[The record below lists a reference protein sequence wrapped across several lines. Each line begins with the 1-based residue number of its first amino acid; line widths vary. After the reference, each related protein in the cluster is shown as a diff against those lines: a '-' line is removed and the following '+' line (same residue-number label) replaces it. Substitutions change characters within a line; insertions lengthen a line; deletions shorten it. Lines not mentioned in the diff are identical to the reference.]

1 MCIYCDSKNE
11 TIPGNP
17 DTSGKHKC
25 AKMPKVVDRVFE
37 VPLVR
42 EDVRGLM
49 QAAFI
54 TKVGRHHEQHAVIY
68 KGDIQN
74 ITPDTVVTI
83 RINSAC
89 YTGDIFHDQ
98 LCDCNWQMEEAFRII
113 EANDGVGMLL
123 YHFAHEGKGFGYFR
137 KLKSFDEKSQMY
149 PVPGDIRDFL
159 HAVAILKDLGV
170 KKVRVMT
177 NNPEKQ
183 QVLRDHGIEIV
194 ETVPVVSRD
203 SRHKEFYQYKRDV
216 WGHALPGREDWTDGN
231 GTSNGDGAGE
241 ETRKS

>member
-1 MCIYCDSKNE
+1 MCTNCESKNR

-17 DTSGKHKC
+17 KPSRAGRHKGGL
-25 AKMPKVVDRVFE
+25 PKVVERVLA

-42 EDVRGLM
+42 DDVKGLM

-54 TKVGRHHEQHAVIY
+54 TRSGRNLYEQHAVIY
-68 KGDIQN
+68 KGDVET
-74 ITPDTVVTI
+74 ITAETVVTL

-113 EANDGVGMLL
+113 AAHDGVGMLL

-137 KLKSFDEKSQMY
+137 KLKSFDEKTKMY

-159 HAVAILKDLGV
+159 HAVAILKDLGI
-170 KKVRVMT
+170 KKVRLIT

-183 QVLRDHGIEIV
+183 KVLRDHGIEIL
-194 ETVPVVSRD
+194 ETVPVVSKD
-203 SRHKEFYQYKRDV
+203 QRHREFYDYKRSV
-216 WGHALPGREDWTDGN
+216 WGHALPGRENWRCVD
-231 GTSNGDGAGE
+231 
-241 ETRKS
+241 ETPRS

>member
-203 SRHKEFYQYKRDV
+203 SRHKDFYQYKRDV

-231 GTSNGDGAGE
+231 GTSNGDGAGVE
-241 ETRKS
+241 APKS